1 MPVAITRD
9 DIDRAGIAANGEI
22 VPSLVKVR
30 RFRGANGYPASY
42 GYYLRRAVF
51 EPFGSEPIVVEPAD
65 VDECEYPPRN
75 ESR

>member
-1 MPVAITRD
+1 MPITRD
-9 DIDRAGIAANGEI
+9 DIDRAEISANGEI
-22 VPSLVKVR
+22 AQSLITVR

-51 EPFGSEPIVVEPAD
+51 EPFGGEPMAVEPAD
-65 VDECEYPPRN
+65 VEDCDYPPST